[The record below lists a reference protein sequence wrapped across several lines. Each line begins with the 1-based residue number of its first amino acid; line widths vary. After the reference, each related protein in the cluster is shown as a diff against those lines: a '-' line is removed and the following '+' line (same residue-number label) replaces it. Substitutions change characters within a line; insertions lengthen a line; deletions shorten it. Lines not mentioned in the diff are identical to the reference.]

1 MTVQEEIDIKGH
13 QESQKNQLPPKEEIS
28 KSYVPL
34 RGASRNTHL
43 MEGLNMTDQQS
54 LINGANSTQSAG
66 SVYSLTQ
73 QHARKS

>member
-1 MTVQEEIDIKGH
+1 LTVQEEIDIKGH

-54 LINGANSTQSAG
+54 
-66 SVYSLTQ
+66 
-73 QHARKS
+73 